1 MNGMTFLIRSRGTAA
16 AVGKGGK
23 MIDLNLQ
30 KKQKEEDTPIGV
42 QLLVMVPMVMLFWS
56 LIEWGLR

>member
-1 MNGMTFLIRSRGTAA
+1 
-16 AVGKGGK
+16 
-23 MIDLNLQ
+23 MIDLNYRGLRSADSR
-30 KKQKEEDTPIGV
+30 KQEEDTPIGV